1 MASATSLSLLEISA
15 VFLSITA
22 LLAYVNHR
30 FVGLPTTIGVMV
42 ISILLS
48 IVAIFLGFLGF
59 DQLIDYEVSLLNQL
73 DFTEVLLD
81 GMLSMLLF
89 AGALHVNIADLKRY
103 KLPIGVLAGIG
114 TIVSAALI
122 AIALY
127 FMLPLFGFDL
137 PFIWCLLFG
146 ALISPTDPI
155 AVMGILA
162 SAGAPKSIETVIAGE
177 SLFNDGLGVVIFVLL
192 LGILSS
198 GDIPTANYIAH
209 TFAVEAGGGIIFG
222 LILGAILYY
231 LLKSIDSYQEE
242 VLLTLAGVLGG
253 YALASH
259 WHLSGP
265 LAMVMM
271 GLMVGNH
278 GRELAM
284 SDKTRHY
291 IDLFWELIDE
301 ILNAIL
307 FVLIG
312 LEVVVIAYS
321 GNLFIAGALTIV
333 IALLARF
340 IVVGMTT
347 KTLSRQLNLPK
358 GAWKVLTWGGL
369 RGGISVALVLQL
381 PTGSERDILLALT
394 YAVVVFS
401 ILVQGLSVGKV
412 ARSIRPSSES
422 IASES

>member
-321 GNLFIAGALTIV
+321 GNLFIAGGLTIV

-412 ARSIRPSSES
+412 ARSIHPPNERIPSES
-422 IASES
+422 